1 MLTRRQFLH
10 LSAVAGAAM
19 LLPWEQARRVLAQAP
34 LMLDPAT
41 QPQFVNPMPVIKAA
55 GLRVDATGG
64 GTLPIRMAPTIQ
76 NLGLVDP
83 VAGTPL
89 LTPVWGYGVGSTA
102 SDPVYYPGPTI
113 VTKRDVELNVDWIN
127 HLGYSHDLPVDET
140 LHWAFG
146 HMGAYSIAANGIPAV
161 PHLHGGHTE
170 SDSDGL
176 PEYWWTPDGTEG
188 PRFVKKL
195 YTYANDQEA
204 GTLWYHDHGLG
215 ITRLNVYMGLAGFYL
230 LRDDWE
236 QNLITTN
243 KIPSGDREIE
253 IVIQDRIFAA
263 DGSLLYPADPALAGL
278 PPTFNGGISA
288 LPEFFGNVILVNG
301 KAWPFLNVEPVKYRF
316 RLLNGSDSR
325 FYSLF
330 MGTSAGLSV
339 PFIQIGS
346 DDGFLN
352 APVTLNQ
359 LTIGPGE
366 RADLVIDFT
375 AFAGQQIIVKNNA
388 RVPFD
393 KGGTVDPKLD
403 GRIMAFNVAAAAT
416 TPDLVT
422 LPAVLRQTP
431 FPVVVEPPIR
441 TRQLLLFEGLDKF
454 GRLQPLLGT
463 VDPTS
468 VNDGT
473 LLWDD
478 PITEVPNR
486 DDVEIWEVYN
496 TTMDAHPI
504 HLHLVTFE
512 VLNRQKFTGTI
523 LPKANVDPKHPTDPP
538 TQGGILTGIRLKGRP
553 KAAGPEEAGP
563 KDTAQMYPGEV
574 TRIKVKFDG
583 EGRYVWHCHI
593 LSHEDHEMMR
603 PYYVSPYGSAFYPA
617 GPAHWA
623 TNSVEGNTGFDPHWL
638 QISMAAGAEPFMHGL
653 SYYGAMTAGTNE
665 WFQLARQYIAAK
677 LNILAG
683 VNGASITAT
692 LADAA
697 TILMNN
703 DKVISAGDLAAA
715 VATTNALASFN
726 TP

>member
-1 MLTRRQFLH
+1 
-10 LSAVAGAAM
+10 M

-34 LMLDPAT
+34 LLLDPAT
-41 QPQFVNPMPVIKAA
+41 QPQFVNPMPVIQTA

-64 GTLPIRMAPTIQ
+64 GTLSVLMAPTVQ
-76 NLGLVDP
+76 SLGLVDP
-83 VAGTPL
+83 VTGTPL
-89 LTPVWGYGVGSTA
+89 MTPVWGYGVGPN
-102 SDPVYYPGPTI
+102 PVSYPGPTL
-113 VTKRDVELNVDWIN
+113 VTKKDVPLNIDWVN
-127 HLGYSHDLPVDET
+127 QLGYTHPLPVDQS

-146 HMGAYSIAANGIPAV
+146 HMGHTIAANGVPAV

-176 PEYWWTPDGTEG
+176 PEYWWTPDGTTG
-188 PRFVKKL
+188 PRYVKKL
-195 YTYANDQEA
+195 YRYDNDQEA

-236 QNLITTN
+236 LNLIASN
-243 KIPSGDREIE
+243 QLPSGEREIE
-253 IVIQDRIFAA
+253 VVIQDRLFAA
-263 DGSLLYPADPALAGL
+263 DGTLLYPADPALAGL
-278 PPTFNGGISA
+278 PPAFNGGISA

-301 KAWPFLNVEPVKYRF
+301 MAWPFLNVEPAKYRF

-325 FYSLF
+325 FYKLF
-330 MGTSAGLSV
+330 MGSSANQTV

-375 AFAGQQIIVKNNA
+375 PFAGQQIIVKNNA

-403 GRIMAFNVAAAAT
+403 GRIMAFNVSAAPAVD
-416 TPDLVT
+416 PVT
-422 LPAVLRQTP
+422 LPAVLRQSP
-431 FPVVVEPPIR
+431 FPIVVTPPIR
-441 TRQLLLFEGLDKF
+441 TRRLLLFEGLDKH
-454 GRLQPLLGT
+454 GRLQPLLGI
-463 VDPTS
+463 VDPNS
-468 VNDGT
+468 PHDGT

-478 PITEVPNR
+478 PITEVPNM
-486 DDVEIWEVYN
+486 DDVEIWEVFN

-512 VLNRQKFTGTI
+512 VLNRQRFTGTI
-523 LPKANVDPKHPTDPP
+523 LPKANVDPKMPGDPP
-538 TQGGILTGIRLKGRP
+538 TLGGILTGIRLRGQP

-574 TRIKVKFDG
+574 TRIKVKFDR

-603 PYYVSPYGSAFYPA
+603 PYYVGLHPSSFYPQ
-617 GPAHWA
+617 GWQYWA
-623 TNSVEGNTGFDPHWL
+623 QYSVEGNPGFDYHWL
-638 QISMAAGAEPFMHGL
+638 QISMAAGAEPFMHEL
-653 SYYGAMTAGTNE
+653 SHYAAMTLGANT
-665 WFQLARQYIAAK
+665 WFQLAREFIAAR

-683 VNGASITAT
+683 LDGAGIAVT
-692 LADAA
+692 LLEAESRLMANVL
-697 TILMNN
+697 TIPEGT
-703 DKVISAGDLAAA
+703 DTA
-715 VATTNALASFN
+715 VANDLRDVLASFN
-726 TP
+726 AGTL